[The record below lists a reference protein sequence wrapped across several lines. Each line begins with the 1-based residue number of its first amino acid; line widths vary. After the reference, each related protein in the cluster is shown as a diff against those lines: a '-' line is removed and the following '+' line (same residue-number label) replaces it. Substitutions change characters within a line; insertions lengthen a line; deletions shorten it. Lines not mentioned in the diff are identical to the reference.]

1 MNDIIIDDLEFEL
14 EDEEII
20 KNKTKKKRILTI
32 SVLLIALVVINSYSG
47 YHIINYFNTLMV
59 STTIDNNFEMN
70 LKYGGKINFDIKTFT
85 KLQNY
90 YLKNQEL
97 EFKACLTGKKDNNDY
112 YVTGM
117 YFPKMIQQTVHSVRA
132 EMCNKETII
141 SLHTHPY
148 LSCIF
153 SEQDMKT
160 YSKFIITNP
169 DSIYGLMCAKNRFTF
184 YGYETK

>member
-47 YHIINYFNTLMV
+47 YHIINYINTLMV
-59 STTIDNNFEMN
+59 STTIDNNFELDLN
-70 LKYGGKINFDIKTFT
+70 FGGKIDFDKKTFS

-90 YLKNQEL
+90 YFKNQEL
-97 EFKACLTGKKDNNDY
+97 EFKACLTGHKKENNY

-148 LSCIF
+148 LSCTF

-160 YSKFIITNP
+160 YLKFKITNP
-169 DSIYGLMCAKNRFTF
+169 NSIYGLMCAKNRFTF
-184 YGYETK
+184 YGYET